1 MNSENRW
8 NKNGVSPNRKEEF
21 KMDRGKIEN
30 YTLDDIFEIF
40 KEKVDAILIIHA
52 ELDCYKAISRKGIFS
67 DIIKESGNYND
78 LIEKLFY
85 NFNNSSKRIASDYH
99 VFIPLY
105 GKFRGKYSKRLKLV
119 YDNTP
124 YIIQMTIYPLDDKN
138 IYMLILD
145 ELDNSEY
152 IQEFLTN
159 EKMNNIQNTYL
170 FSMYVDLIKD
180 TTSSISVTELSEEPM
195 VAADLKYTDWRMMI
209 VNMIWSEDQPLFLE
223 HTEPDYLKR
232 NLAPGRATS
241 FDCQMQNLEG
251 KYIWVKLIFSR
262 AETSNNDDFRFVFIV
277 QDIHENTVELLSTLR
292 KNEELASKDSL
303 TGVYNH
309 GRIETEL
316 YNAIEN
322 KKVSERSLSI
332 MMMDIDYFKKVND
345 IFGHSMG
352 DITLKHF
359 VTISC
364 DFLISYNIK
373 MGRWGGD
380 EFVAVCYDINAS
392 ELMTIAENMRIK
404 ISEAKFDTVGNITC
418 SIGIT
423 EINKNDKVKEAF
435 ERVDKAMYS
444 AKSSGRN
451 CVKVLF

>member
-1 MNSENRW
+1 
-8 NKNGVSPNRKEEF
+8 
-21 KMDRGKIEN
+21 MDLKKIEN
-30 YTLDDIFEIF
+30 YTLDNILEIF
-40 KEKVDAILIIHA
+40 KEKVDAIVIINA
-52 ELDCYKAISRKGIFS
+52 ELDSYKSICRKGIFS
-67 DIIKESGNYND
+67 DIIKESGNYRE
-78 LIEKLFY
+78 LIEKLL
-85 NFNNSSKRIASDYH
+85 FNISKSSNKITSDYH

-105 GKFRGKYSKRLKLV
+105 GKFHGKYSKRLKLV
-119 YDNTP
+119 YDNIP
-124 YIIQMTIYPLDDKN
+124 HIIQMTIYPLNDKD

-159 EKMNNIQNTYL
+159 EKINNLQNTFL

-180 TTSSISVTELSEEPM
+180 TTSSISVTEISDDPM
-195 VAADLKYTDWRMMI
+195 NATELKYSDWCKMI

-223 HTEPDYLKR
+223 CTKPDYLKK
-232 NLAPGRATS
+232 NLAPGRTTS

-262 AETSNNDDFRFVFIV
+262 AETNNNDDFRFVFMV
-277 QDIHENTVELLSTLR
+277 QDIHKNSVELLSTL
-292 KNEELASKDSL
+292 KKYEELASKDSL

-322 KKVSERSLSI
+322 KKESERSLSI
-332 MMMDIDYFKKVND
+332 MMIDIDYFKKVND
-345 IFGHSMG
+345 IFGHSIG
-352 DITLKHF
+352 DNTLKHF
-359 VTISC
+359 VAIAC
-364 DFLISYNIK
+364 DFLKPYNIK
-373 MGRWGGD
+373 IGRWGGD

-404 ISEAKFDTVGNITC
+404 VSEEKFNTVGNITC

-423 EINKNDKVKEAF
+423 GINKNDNSKDAF
-435 ERVDKAMYS
+435 ERVDKALYS
-444 AKSSGRN
+444 AKSGGRN
-451 CVKVLF
+451 CIKAEL